1 MVRLILITSLVLSAL
16 LAGVGYT
23 VALRG
28 AMQDEVVRA
37 EATLTLALD
46 RLQARTERF
55 RTLPAILARFDGMQ
69 RLLEG
74 QEVDVT
80 ATLSRIADVAGA
92 RRAEVITRDGEV
104 IASSEGRSAGS
115 RPANERP
122 SFQRALTG
130 ALGQFYDL
138 DPTSGQ
144 RTISFEHPV
153 QADNG
158 RVLGVFALHVDVE
171 ELESSWRAD
180 AKVIFF
186 SDASETGFI
195 SNRSELAGQVVEAER
210 RMLRP
215 PFVQQ
220 PVEIW
225 DGMTASIGQGPFLH
239 VERDSAATGLTAHI
253 LADIRGTFQQAQSG
267 AVLGVFSGVILSL
280 IGALIWQRRQALR
293 GRLAV
298 KEAAARQLEQRVEER
313 TRDLSAAN
321 AQLKEEIHARARLQ
335 ADLVQAEKLAALGE
349 MSAGISHEL
358 NQPLAAIR
366 SLADNGAT
374 FLERGMAPKAGTNFE
389 RIGAMAERSGRIL
402 KNLRA
407 FARNEQ
413 EPLAA
418 VDLVACVHAVCQM
431 IDERL
436 SDTGVELALDL
447 PQDAVWVTGGRV
459 RLEQVLLNLLAN
471 AVDAIEAARQPAGRI
486 DVSLGQSADFVSL
499 TVTDTG
505 PGLPAPEKVFDPFYT
520 TKAVGDGLGLGLSLS
535 YGLIQS
541 FGGQL
546 LARNHPVGGAVFEIR
561 LPRADE
567 KATAAE

>member
-1 MVRLILITSLVLSAL
+1 MVRLVLITALLLSAC
-16 LAGVGYT
+16 LAGAGY
-23 VALRG
+23 VFALRA

-69 RLLEG
+69 NLLEG
-74 QEVDVT
+74 QDVDLT

-92 RRAEVITRDGEV
+92 RRAEVITKSGV
-104 IASSEGRSAGS
+104 VLASSEGRDAGS
-115 RPANERP
+115 RPALERP

-144 RTISFEHPV
+144 RTISFEYPV
-153 QADNG
+153 QADSG

-195 SNRSELAGQVVEAER
+195 ANRSELAGQVVVAER
-210 RMLRP
+210 RHLAP
-215 PFVQQ
+215 PLVQQ
-220 PVEIW
+220 RVEIW
-225 DGMTASIGQGPFLH
+225 DGMTQSIGQGPFLH
-239 VERDSAATGLTAHI
+239 LERESPGTGLTAHI
-253 LADIRGTFQQAQSG
+253 LADVRGVFQQAQTG
-267 AVLGVFSGVILSL
+267 AIFGALCGGILSL
-280 IGALIWQRRQALR
+280 IGALILQRRQALR

-298 KEAAARQLEQRVEER
+298 KEVAARQLEQRVEER

-321 AQLKEEIHARARLQ
+321 AQLKEEIDARARLQ

-374 FLERGMAPKAGTNFE
+374 FLDRGMAPKAGENFE
-389 RIGAMAERSGRIL
+389 RIGAMAQRSGRIL

-407 FARNEQ
+407 FARNEE
-413 EPLAA
+413 EPLSA
-418 VDLVACVHAVCQM
+418 VDLLACIDAVRNM
-431 IDERL
+431 LEDRL
-436 SDTGVELALDL
+436 AGSSVEVSLDL
-447 PQDAVWVTGGRV
+447 PTGPVFVTGGRV
-459 RLEQVLLNLLAN
+459 RLEQVILNLMAN
-471 AVDAIEAARQPAGRI
+471 ALDAIEASGQQSGRI
-486 DVSLGQSADFVSL
+486 DLSLSTTQDTASL

-561 LPRADE
+561 LPLATE